1 MEKKLNTEQEL
12 INELKAKHGQIYLI
26 SFEDGKRAY
35 LKKPDRNILSMAM
48 TKMQTNPLGFAE
60 TVLNQCFVGGDDEVK
75 TNDDYFLGAA
85 TQLEALM
92 EVKNAELKKL

>member
-35 LKKPDRNILSMAM
+35 LKKPDRNVLSMAM